1 MDTQSLCRRKD
12 VKACDEACFCV
23 PLVIVVAC
31 GPRAHTYPS
40 VCLQTASSPPVSP
53 SREGETQKE
62 RYERLREEA
71 AKQGMRMLEEE
82 RERNREMNDL
92 LKARVDDLEHG

>member
-1 MDTQSLCRRKD
+1 MPEDDPCTSPVKD
-12 VKACDEACFCV
+12 AE
-23 PLVIVVAC
+23 
-31 GPRAHTYPS
+31 S
-40 VCLQTASSPPVSP
+40 
-53 SREGETQKE
+53 QKE

-92 LKARVDDLEHG
+92 LKNRAADLESELERTRARLAKKVAVLRCFSLRPPAL